1 MSRVLI
7 ADDNKNMTL
16 TFSNFLTKEKNI
28 EIIGIVNNGVDA
40 LNTYFEKKPDVLL
53 LDLDMPKMNGLEV
66 IEKLSN
72 DVQEKKK
79 NNIIVIS
86 GALEKL
92 RPYNTSQ
99 VYRVMQKPIDHSQ
112 LLTFINE
119 IQDNIDD
126 EILEIKIN
134 EVLAKLKITDSTLK
148 GTDYLKK
155 AIFYC
160 YKNDEMHKNITL
172 AYEQIA
178 RDYFLKKIKPKNVLW
193 SLESLID
200 VYDKYIDKRFLNSFF
215 LGYDFTKNLTP
226 KYLVDLIVTYLKST
240 LKNEKMVE

>member
-28 EIIGIVNNGVDA
+28 EIIGIVNNGIDA

-134 EVLAKLKITDSTLK
+134 EVLAK
-148 GTDYLKK
+148 
-155 AIFYC
+155 F
-160 YKNDEMHKNITL
+160 
-172 AYEQIA
+172 
-178 RDYFLKKIKPKNVLW
+178 
-193 SLESLID
+193 
-200 VYDKYIDKRFLNSFF
+200 
-215 LGYDFTKNLTP
+215 
-226 KYLVDLIVTYLKST
+226 
-240 LKNEKMVE
+240 

>member
-28 EIIGIVNNGVDA
+28 EIIGIVNNGIDA

-86 GALEKL
+86 GPSGVGKS
-92 RPYNTSQ
+92 T
-99 VYRVMQKPIDHSQ
+99 VIK
-112 LLTFINE
+112 
-119 IQDNIDD
+119 
-126 EILEIKIN
+126 EILIN
-134 EVLAKLKITDSTLK
+134 SSIIEQSISDTTRNSRGNGDS
-148 GTDYLKK
+148 YHF
-155 AIFYC
+155 I
-160 YKNDEMHKNITL
+160 DE
-172 AYEQIA
+172 E
-178 RDYFLKKIKPKNVLW
+178 
-193 SLESLID
+193 E
-200 VYDKYIDKRFLNSFF
+200 FLN
-215 LGYDFTKNLTP
+215 NLKRGIYVEHNYYNGNYYGINKKVLRTILQ
-226 KYLVDLIVTYLKST
+226 KGHIALVDCNTAGL
-240 LKNEKMVE
+240 